1 MMCKYDEAFTEK
13 EMLEETGQCA
23 DCKLD
28 CKNAGKRLICRDC
41 EYAKYNDH
49 WKRKFCYAPND
60 CVKNENTCVIC
71 GEVIPE
77 GRQVCPNCERKIN
90 ERGA

>member
-1 MMCKYDEAFTEK
+1 MCKMDEAFTED

-23 DCKLD
+23 DCKQV

-49 WKRKFCYAPND
+49 WKRKFCYAP
-60 CVKNENTCVIC
+60 
-71 GEVIPE
+71 GECI
-77 GRQVCPNCERKIN
+77 KKTTS
-90 ERGA
+90 